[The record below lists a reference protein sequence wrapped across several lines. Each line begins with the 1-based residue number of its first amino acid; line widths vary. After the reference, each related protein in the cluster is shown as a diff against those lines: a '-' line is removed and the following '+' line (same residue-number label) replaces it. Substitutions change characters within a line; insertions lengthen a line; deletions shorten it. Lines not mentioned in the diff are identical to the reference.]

1 MIPVTVVVPS
11 TLAAVGAE
19 EGRADGG
26 TTVADLVRYELDDGS
41 TIYFESADGSLVSLR
56 GGEPEIVDAGRLGK
70 RLQHI
75 AKAAGEIADSMRS
88 TLTADDMQ
96 LQFGVKVASEAGIW
110 FFSKVSGEGSISV
123 TLTWRKQPSP

>member
-1 MIPVTVVVPS
+1 M
-11 TLAAVGAE
+11 
-19 EGRADGG
+19 
-26 TTVADLVRYELDDGS
+26 ADLVRYELDDGS
-41 TIYFESADGSLVSLR
+41 TVYFESADGNLVSLR
-56 GGEPEIVDAGRLGK
+56 GGEPEVVDAGTLGR

-96 LQFGVKVASEAGIW
+96 LQFGVKVAGEAGLW

-123 TLTWRKQPSP
+123 TLTWRTPPP